1 MSTEAS
7 GHEKYYIPEKSSIP
21 IIFAAATLFV
31 GYGAAN
37 AVVGNGTFMLFM
49 GMVALV
55 ATMAFWWAV
64 VTFTTVGYGDVSPE
78 THLGKFLTI
87 IIMILN
93 F

>member
-1 MSTEAS
+1 MSTEVS

-64 VTFTTVGYGDVSPE
+64 VIRGITSRIRYTSIKQLLCLWNGMVHIF
-78 THLGKFLTI
+78 
-87 IIMILN
+87 
-93 F
+93 

>member
-1 MSTEAS
+1 MSTEVS

-49 GMVALV
+49 GCLLY
-55 ATMAFWWAV
+55 T
-64 VTFTTVGYGDVSPE
+64 SPSPRDG
-78 THLGKFLTI
+78 LLSR
-87 IIMILN
+87 MPSSA
-93 F
+93 